1 MKKIIFAVLV
11 VGSMFTACN
20 TGSSESS
27 NVTED
32 TVVVD
37 TINVVDSVS
46 VDSVM

>member
-1 MKKIIFAVLV
+1 MKKIIFAVL